1 MKIGIITIHNVSNY
15 GAVLQTYALQESL
28 KSENVSVIDF
38 DNRYVSYSLDLIRTG
53 KSFHAFLGM
62 GKDLARLL
70 PRYRVLNK
78 FNKFINNNLNLLPF
92 ESAKINEL
100 DALISGSDQIWN
112 PTCVSAENTFVPE
125 YLLNFSQTGQILI
138 SYASSCGAYKFN
150 PEELNSLKQNL
161 EKYHALSVRES
172 GTAELLTSLMNREVS
187 HVIDPTLLL
196 TKEEWLDKLGDNKFR
211 EKEYILV
218 YVIKKTSLLKKVIKQ
233 IKEQLNIEVILI
245 NQGLFFDPI
254 IDEHIRD
261 AGPQDFI
268 SLFNNAKFVV
278 TDSFHGTTFSL
289 IFNKPFYSVSPGK
302 NMNRISSL
310 LNKLELEQRMIES
323 ELDEIKTSEPVP
335 YDIAN
340 KLLNV
345 EINKS
350 KSYLFEALGI

>member
-28 KSENVSVIDF
+28 QSENVSVIDF
-38 DNRYVSYSLDLIRTG
+38 DNRHVSYSLDLIRTG
-53 KSFHAFLGM
+53 TSFHALLGM
-62 GKDLARLL
+62 GKDIARIW

-78 FNKFINNNLNLLPF
+78 FNKFIKNNLNILPF
-92 ESAKINEL
+92 ESTKLHGL

-112 PTCVSAENTFVPE
+112 PACVSQEKKLVPE
-125 YLLNFSQTGQILI
+125 YLLNFAQEGQTVI
-138 SYASSCGAYKFN
+138 SYASSCGAYHFN
-150 PEELNSLKQNL
+150 SEELSTLKQHL

-172 GTAELLTSLMNREVS
+172 GTAELLTDLMKKDVS

-196 TKEEWLDKLGDNKFR
+196 TKEEWLNKLGDNKFR
-211 EKEYILV
+211 QEDFILV
-218 YVIKKTSLLKKVIKQ
+218 YVIKKTPLLKKVIKQ
-233 IKEQLNIEVILI
+233 VKDQLNMKVILI
-245 NQGLFFDPI
+245 NQGLFFDSI

-261 AGPQDFI
+261 AGPHDFI

-310 LNKLELEQRMIES
+310 LNKIQLEQRMIES
-323 ELDEIKTSEPVP
+323 ESDAINPTSVVP

-340 KLLNV
+340 ELLNA
-345 EINKS
+345 EREKS
-350 KSYLFEALGI
+350 KNYLFKALGI